1 MIDEAIDELRDVEHH
16 VSDCRAGRGPR
27 DLVSPPPPESLTD
40 ETRASG
46 DAPASRSLRWNA
58 SRSKRR

>member
-1 MIDEAIDELRDVEHH
+1 MIDEAIDELRDVEHLCG
-16 VSDCRAGRGPR
+16 DWRARGESR